1 MLFTKFREMILLIND
16 LEIIKDVS
24 ALINKNC

>member
-1 MLFTKFREMILLIND
+1 MLFTKFREMILSIND